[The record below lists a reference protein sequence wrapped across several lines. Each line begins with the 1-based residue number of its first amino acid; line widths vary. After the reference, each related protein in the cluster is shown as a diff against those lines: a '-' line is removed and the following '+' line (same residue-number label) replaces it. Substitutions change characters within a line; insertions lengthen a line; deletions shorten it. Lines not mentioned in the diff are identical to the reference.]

1 MEERTTLIESLL
13 EKAETYAKTNA
24 DLYKLKLIDKSADL
38 LSTLA
43 ERFIFVKAFSLITI
57 MISLGA
63 ALWIG
68 ELVGKMYSGFIIV
81 AFFYILITGL
91 LYSFRKSL
99 IKTPINNAIITEM
112 LKEKNNSKYGKDQ

>member
-24 DLYKLKLIDKSADL
+24 DLYKLKFIDKSADL

-57 MISLGA
+57 MISLGL

-68 ELVGKMYSGFIIV
+68 ELMGKMYFGFITV
-81 AFFYILITGL
+81 ALFYILITGFV
-91 LYSFRKSL
+91 YYFRKSF
-99 IKTPINNAIITEM
+99 IKTPLNNAIIAEM
-112 LKEKNNSKYGKDQ
+112 LKEKSKYGKDQ